1 MRFTTDP
8 PRPAR
13 DSYHHGN
20 LREALI
26 AAALQLIASS
36 GPAGFSFAE
45 VARAAGVSA
54 AAPYRHFR
62 DLKALIAEIAKLGY
76 DRFADELEGAWND
89 GAPDPVTAFENI
101 GKAYLSFAR
110 REPASYAAMFET
122 GFPLEE
128 DLQLLRASE
137 RAFGVLR
144 RASEAACN
152 AHRTAGV
159 RPPPLMVALHVWAL
173 CHGIAALF
181 VGRADGNRRRL
192 PMSPEDLLEAGL
204 LIYLQSLGLT
214 APKKR

>member
-1 MRFTTDP
+1 
-8 PRPAR
+8 
-13 DSYHHGN
+13 
-20 LREALI
+20 
-26 AAALQLIASS
+26 
-36 GPAGFSFAE
+36 
-45 VARAAGVSA
+45 
-54 AAPYRHFR
+54 
-62 DLKALIAEIAKLGY
+62 
-76 DRFADELEGAWND
+76 
-89 GAPDPVTAFENI
+89 
-101 GKAYLSFAR
+101 
-110 REPASYAAMFET
+110 MFET

-144 RASEAACN
+144 RAAESACN

-181 VGRADGNRRRL
+181 VGRADGRRRRL

-214 APKKR
+214 APENR